1 MSKPKF
7 AILDDYQGIAAP
19 HFAHLEDRIDIA
31 HFPETLDP
39 RDDAQ
44 HAALIER
51 LQPFDVILAMRERTP
66 FKKDTLSQLPNL
78 RLLLT
83 TGTRNLSLDIAYLA
97 ERGIPV
103 AGTARRPAGTLSTVQ
118 HTWALI
124 LALARHIPRDDAALK
139 SGAYWQGSLG
149 VNLAGKTLGI
159 VGLGKL
165 GSAVAK
171 IAIEAFSMNVIAWS
185 ANLTQEKADQAAES
199 SGLPKGS
206 FRAVTEKLEFFARA
220 DVVSLHNV
228 LSERSRGVVGKSE
241 LAAMKQTGLLVN
253 TSRGPLIDEGAI
265 WEVLQAGG
273 IQGAAIDVFD
283 PEPLPLDSPWR
294 TTAWGRDGR
303 SEVILSPHMGYGDE
317 QIHGWLFHLSLHC
330 PIPKLQI
337 SPAYTYSITMAPIA
351 VQEPPSPSPTTLSP
365 PATHPGL
372 VRVVRSAK
380 AFASGAYSEVSLPA
394 GSLFA
399 KITTATPGTKAYT
412 SVQTG
417 RDSHIELNS
426 DLVFCNHSC
435 TPSLNFDMHRME
447 VRVVEER
454 PLNAGDALTFF
465 YPSSEWEMDQP
476 FQCTCGSGD
485 KCKGL
490 IEGAKKM
497 SRRDLEGYWLNPHIE
512 ELLRERDAVAN

>member
-19 HFAHLEDRIDIA
+19 HFAHLEDRVEIA

-39 RDDAQ
+39 RNDAQ
-44 HAALIER
+44 RDALIER
-51 LQPFDVILAMRERTP
+51 LRPFDVILAMRERTP
-66 FKKDTLSQLPNL
+66 FSRETLSQLPNL
-78 RLLLT
+78 KLLLT
-83 TGTRNLSLDIAYLA
+83 TGTRNLSLDIAYCA
-97 ERGIPV
+97 ERRIPV
-103 AGTARRPAGTLSTVQ
+103 AGTARRPVGTPSTVQ

-124 LALARHIPRDDAALK
+124 LALARHVPRDDAALK
-139 SGAYWQGSLG
+139 AGAYWQGSLG
-149 VNLAGKTLGI
+149 VSLAGKTLGI

-165 GSAVAK
+165 GSSVAK
-171 IAIEAFSMNVIAWS
+171 IAIEAFSMKVIAWS
-185 ANLTQEKADQAAES
+185 ANLTQEKADQAAE
-199 SGLPKGS
+199 GLGLAKGS
-206 FRAVTEKLEFFARA
+206 FVAVREKLDFFARA

-228 LSERSRGVVGKSE
+228 LSERSRGVVGKEE
-241 LAAMKQTGLLVN
+241 LNAMKKTGLLIN
-253 TSRGPLIDEGAI
+253 TSRGPLINEEALL
-265 WEVLQAGG
+265 EVLNAGG

-283 PEPLPLDSPWR
+283 PEPLPLDSRWR

-317 QIHGWLFHLSLHC
+317 QIHGWYDELH
-330 PIPKLQI
+330 
-337 SPAYTYSITMAPIA
+337 SPDSIKMAPIA
-351 VQEPPSPSPTTLSP
+351 VQEPTSTPTPLSP

-372 VRVVRSAK
+372 IRVSRSTK

-417 RDSHIELNS
+417 RDTHIELNS

-435 TPSLNFDMHRME
+435 TPSLNFDMHKME
-447 VRVVEER
+447 VRVVDER

-465 YPSSEWEMDQP
+465 YPSSEWEMDQA
-476 FQCTCGSGD
+476 FQCNCGSGQ

-490 IEGAKKM
+490 IQGAKGM
-497 SRRDLEGYWLNPHIE
+497 SRKDLEGYWLNPHIE
-512 ELLRERDAVAN
+512 VLLSERDAAN

>member
-1 MSKPKF
+1 MSKPRF

-19 HFAHLEDRIDIA
+19 HFAHVEDRVEIA

-44 HAALIER
+44 RDALIER
-51 LQPFDVILAMRERTP
+51 LRPFDVILAMRERTP
-66 FKKDTLSQLPNL
+66 FTRETLAQLPNL
-78 RLLLT
+78 KLLLT
-83 TGTRNLSLDIAYLA
+83 TGTRNLSLDIAYCA

-103 AGTARRPAGTLSTVQ
+103 AGTARRPVGTPSTVQ

-124 LALARHIPRDDAALK
+124 LALARHVPRDDAALK
-139 SGAYWQGSLG
+139 AGAYWQGSLG
-149 VNLAGKTLGI
+149 VSLAGKTLGI

-165 GSAVAK
+165 GSSVAK
-171 IAIEAFSMNVIAWS
+171 IAIEAFSMKVIAWS
-185 ANLTQEKADQAAES
+185 ANLTQEKADQAAE
-199 SGLPKGS
+199 GLGLAKGS
-206 FRAVTEKLEFFARA
+206 FVAVSEKLDFFARA

-228 LSERSRGVVGKSE
+228 LSERSRGVVGKEE
-241 LAAMKQTGLLVN
+241 LSAMKTTGLLVN
-253 TSRGPLIDEGAI
+253 TSRGPLINEEALL
-265 WEVLQAGG
+265 EVLNAGG

-283 PEPLPLDSPWR
+283 PEPLPLDSRWR

-317 QIHGWLFHLSLHC
+317 QIHGWYDELH
-330 PIPKLQI
+330 
-337 SPAYTYSITMAPIA
+337 SPDSIKMAPIA
-351 VQEPPSPSPTTLSP
+351 VQEPTSTPTPLYP

-372 VRVVRSAK
+372 IRVSRSTK

-417 RDSHIELNS
+417 RDTHIELNS

-435 TPSLNFDMHRME
+435 TPSLNFDMHKME
-447 VRVVEER
+447 VRVVDER
-454 PLNAGDALTFF
+454 PLSAGDALTFF
-465 YPSSEWEMDQP
+465 YPSSEWEMDQA
-476 FQCTCGSGD
+476 FQCNCGSGD

-490 IEGAKKM
+490 IKGAKGM
-497 SRRDLEGYWLNPHIE
+497 SRKDLEGYWLNPHIE
-512 ELLRERDAVAN
+512 ELLSERDAAN